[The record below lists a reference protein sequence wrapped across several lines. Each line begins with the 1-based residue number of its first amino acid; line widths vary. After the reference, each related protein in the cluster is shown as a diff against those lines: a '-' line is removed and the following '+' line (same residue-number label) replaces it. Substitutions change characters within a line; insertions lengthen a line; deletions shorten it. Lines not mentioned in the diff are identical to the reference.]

1 MVWLALSLTMVLI
14 VLGEYAGGRVAK
26 GLNLAML
33 RRRARGKLVLTYDDG
48 PGTRLEDRLI
58 ALLKERNAKAT
69 FFLNAKR
76 SLEYP
81 QRRAVLK
88 DAGQEVACHTF
99 EHLDAWQTFPW
110 RVMKDT
116 NKAYHVLDPWLTT
129 RSTYRPPSGRVTTSV
144 WLLLAAR
151 GIRMALWT
159 HDSGDTF
166 PQLPEPSSVVANVA
180 RAGGGVV
187 LMHSFDRRGK
197 DFEQR
202 ERYIVELTDRLLDLA
217 GQKHLHVCSFSELL
231 GR

>member
-1 MVWLALSLTMVLI
+1 MAWFALPLAVILVVLC
-14 VLGEYAGGRVAK
+14 EYAGGRVAK
-26 GLNLAML
+26 RFNLAML

-48 PGTRLEDRLI
+48 PGTRLEDQLI
-58 ALLKERNAKAT
+58 ALLKERNARAT

-81 QRRAVLK
+81 ERSAVLK
-88 DAGQEVACHTF
+88 DAGQEVTCHTF
-99 EHLDAWQTFPW
+99 EHPDAWQSLPW

-116 NKAYHVLDPWLTT
+116 NKAYRVLEPWLTT
-129 RSTYRPPSGRVTTSV
+129 RSTYRPPSGRFTTSV

-159 HDSGDTF
+159 HDSGDTC
-166 PQLPEPSSVVANVA
+166 PHLPDPSSIVADVA

-187 LMHSFDRRGK
+187 LMHSFDRQGK

-202 ERYIVELTDRLLDLA
+202 ERYIVELTGRLLDLA
-217 GQKHLHVCSFSELL
+217 GQKHLRVCSFSELL
-231 GR
+231 GP